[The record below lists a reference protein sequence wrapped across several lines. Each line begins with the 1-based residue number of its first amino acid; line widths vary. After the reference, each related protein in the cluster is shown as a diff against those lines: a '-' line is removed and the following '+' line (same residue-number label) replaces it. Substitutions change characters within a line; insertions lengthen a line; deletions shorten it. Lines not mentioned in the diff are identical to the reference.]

1 MAGATS
7 RSRLIVVLGG
17 ASSGKS
23 DVALKLALK
32 GVRKG
37 RPHAFVATGEAL
49 DEEMAAKIA
58 RHRLSRS
65 SAWITAEVP
74 VDLEAWFNAHAKK
87 YGAVVVDCLTMWLSN
102 QCEKHRR
109 EKEVLQETQALLR
122 AIRSIKGRVVL
133 VTNELGMGLV
143 PVDAPARR
151 FRELA
156 GSVNR
161 LVADEADEVHLVVSG
176 IPLRLK

>member
-1 MAGATS
+1 MARAKK
-7 RSRLIVVLGG
+7 RSCLILVLGG

-32 GVRKG
+32 GIRKG
-37 RPHAFVATGEAL
+37 SPHAFVATGEAL

-65 SAWITAEVP
+65 SAWVTAEVP
-74 VDLEAWFNAHAKK
+74 VNLEAWFKAHGKK
-87 YGAVVVDCLTMWLSN
+87 YDVIVVDCLTMWLSN
-102 QCEKHRR
+102 QCGKHRR

-122 AIRSIKGRVVL
+122 AIKSIKGRVVL
-133 VTNELGMGLV
+133 VTNELGMGMV
-143 PVDAPARR
+143 PVDVQARR

-156 GSVNR
+156 GVVNR
-161 LVADEADEVHLVVSG
+161 LVTDEADEVHLIICGV
-176 IPLRLK
+176 PLRVK